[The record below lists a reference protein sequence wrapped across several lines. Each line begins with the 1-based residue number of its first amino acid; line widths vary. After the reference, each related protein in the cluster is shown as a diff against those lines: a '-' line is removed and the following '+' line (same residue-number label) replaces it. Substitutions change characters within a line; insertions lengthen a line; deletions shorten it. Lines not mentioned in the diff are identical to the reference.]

1 MYSLRNWLI
10 YCASRVDISTSRVLV
25 MNTQLKITHTQLN
38 TSRPIQNG
46 RHFPDD
52 TFKCL
57 FLNGNIWINIDIPMY
72 FVPKGQINN
81 IPALFQMMAWRR
93 LDDKRLSEPM
103 LVVLLAHIYAVLVGD
118 ELMAWYDDVI
128 KWKHF
133 PRYWPFVRRIPD
145 TKASDAEL

>member
-52 TFKCL
+52 RFKCL
-57 FLNGNIWINIDIPMY
+57 FLNGNIWINIEIPMY
-72 FVPKGQINN
+72 FVPGGQINN

-118 ELMAWYDDVI
+118 ELMAWHDDVI
-128 KWKHF
+128 KWKHL